1 MINVPLQIVTLHTKS
16 LYIDSMRTPFP
27 LIIWQWSN
35 GMQGVRGSK
44 GIYISN
50 LVFGFVHYHIAI
62 FLFLP
67 ISKARPFRGGQGY
80 QESCYIVSLFTW
92 NDICWYFVLVHTVI
106 VRILNPMP
114 QDMRKYDTNSW
125 HTQMALVVSSTYFI
139 PKYHLVVIDTKSI
152 GNYLS

>member
-1 MINVPLQIVTLHTKS
+1 MVQWHARCSRQQRYIHFQPRIWFRS
-16 LYIDSMRTPFP
+16 LPHCHLS
-27 LIIWQWSN
+27 LS
-35 GMQGVRGSK
+35 
-44 GIYISN
+44 SN
-50 LVFGFVHYHIAI
+50 LEGQT
-62 FLFLP
+62 L
-67 ISKARPFRGGQGY
+67 RGGQGY

-114 QDMRKYDTNSW
+114 QDMRKYYTNSW

-152 GNYLS
+152 ANYLS